1 MKKIIL
7 SILISIIFMTGCLN
21 RRPTVYFEEY
31 SEVPSDNTTEYSSED
46 DVNSKNLKK
55 TQKLIDAML
64 NNRSVRDGLNSKYL
78 NEIHKDISEFCVV
91 DMDHDSENEILFTVA
106 GTEKSYYMLDY
117 YEGQVHYSNVSLNKN
132 DEKMIPNQKGYWQA
146 VYQDEIILFAAFED
160 EVTKDRL
167 VIDLGNYSLNNV
179 EISKEEAQDLANDYY
194 AELALFYEYS
204 KDNIE
209 KYVNICVA
217 EIKDQKMELS
227 DDSLLEEY
235 TNNLNL
241 MQKVLLGEEKFFD
254 IKSKVYKSLSDIT
267 IGSFY
272 NGDSS
277 LWYVDFNNDKHK
289 EAVVQYYG
297 MMFVLYEYNGQIH
310 MEEIYY
316 DSMSSIYVDGTFEEW
331 RTGNRYRISGFTS
344 EGIVKEPVT
353 EIGSDK
359 EFCGCAFTKY
369 NIIKMWLANPE
380 ETTPSEE
387 VEIESDKDK
396 TEHFRKAMLG
406 EENIWKYSDM
416 VIDMETIK
424 HTIKGF
430 GCMDIDHDKEN
441 EIIFFDEYD
450 RAMSILDYR
459 DKKVHYEELSIV
471 GDGMILNQKGYWQYI
486 ESYNDEIHYAK
497 IIDAYTIQYEL
508 IFDYGS
514 CTYDGETIT
523 VDACEKL
530 INSFWETPVVIYEFT
545 EANIA
550 LYVDVEKKYFSE
562 NNFKLVSGDKKELS
576 LMQKVLMDE
585 VEVLDTADGEMKKV
599 SELPFYYDDGS
610 FYYCDL
616 DGDGVKEVILT
627 YMENSILREVNGII
641 YRYAYNSRGMAPL
654 YEDGTMNSSMGADT
668 GCLDRIV
675 KFTQNEIITEQI
687 YYCDRGVY
695 YKEYT
700 SEDELLA
707 LTEEELAEIKETYK
721 EIPAKSYDYSVSNVI
736 NVIK

>member
-1 MKKIIL
+1 MKRIIL
-7 SILISIIFMTGCLN
+7 WLFIPIIFLTGCLN
-21 RRPTVYFEEY
+21 RKPTVYDEEY
-31 SEVPSDNTTEYSSED
+31 SEIPSDNTTEYSSED

-64 NNRSVRDGLNSKYL
+64 NNQTLRDGLNSKYL

-91 DMDHDSENEILFTVA
+91 DIDHDSENEILFTVA
-106 GTEKSYYMLDY
+106 GSEKSYYMLDY

-132 DEKMIPNQKGYWQA
+132 GENLRPNQKGYWQV
-146 VYQDEIILFAAFED
+146 VYQDGIILFAAFED
-160 EVTKDRL
+160 EVSKDRF
-167 VIDLGNYSLNNV
+167 VIDLEKYSLNNV

-235 TNNLNL
+235 MNNLNL

-254 IKSKVYKSLSDIT
+254 IKSKDYKSISDIT
-267 IGSFY
+267 TGSFY
-272 NGDSS
+272 NGYSS
-277 LWYVDFNNDKHK
+277 LWYVDFNNDNHK
-289 EAVVQYYG
+289 EAIVGYYG
-297 MMFVLYEYNGQIH
+297 MMFVLYEYNGQIY

-331 RTGNRYRISGFTS
+331 RTGKRYRISGFTS
-344 EGIVKEPVT
+344 EGIVKEQVT

-359 EFCGCAFTKY
+359 EFYGCAFTKY
-369 NIIKMWLANPE
+369 NIINKWFANSE
-380 ETTPSEE
+380 ESTHPEE

-396 TEHFRKAMLG
+396 TEHLRKAMIG

-416 VIDMETIK
+416 VIDIETIK
-424 HTIKGF
+424 HIIKGF
-430 GCMDIDHDKEN
+430 CCMDIDHDKEN
-441 EIIFFDEYD
+441 EIIFFDEND
-450 RAMSILDYR
+450 RAMSILDYK

-471 GDGMILNQKGYWQYI
+471 GDGMILNQKGYWQHI
-486 ESYNDEIHYAK
+486 ECHNDEIHYAK
-497 IIDAYTIQYEL
+497 IIDAYTIQHEL

-530 INSFWETPVVIYEFT
+530 INSFGAVPVVIYEFT
-545 EANIA
+545 EENIA
-550 LYVDVEKKYFSE
+550 LYVDVVKKYFSE
-562 NNFKLVSGDKKELS
+562 NNFKLVSTDNIKLS

-610 FYYCDL
+610 FYYCDI
-616 DGDGVKEVILT
+616 DGDGVKEVILA

-641 YRYAYNSRGMAPL
+641 YRYAYNSRGMSPL

-668 GCLDRIV
+668 GCLERV
-675 KFTQNEIITEQI
+675 VEFTQNEIITEQI

-700 SEDELLA
+700 SEEMLVE
-707 LTEEELAEIKETYK
+707 LTEIELATIKEKYK
-721 EIPAKSYDYSVSNVI
+721 EIPAKSYDYSVSNVM